1 MDFTDK
7 VVIITG
13 AARGLGQAY
22 AQKFAS
28 LGANVAVNDLRDC
41 SETLALVEKEGAEGL
56 ATKTDVTSAE
66 STAEMAEAVVEM
78 FGRIDVLVNN
88 AALYGSLTF
97 APFDKLDE
105 SEWDATMNVNVKG
118 IWQCCKA
125 VLPTMKNQNSGSII
139 NISSLAATYGMPNG
153 LHYTASKA
161 AVIGATRGLARELG
175 RYEIRVNA
183 VAPNVVNTDATGEV
197 FQDKKDKIIEVT
209 MSQQAI
215 RRPLETDDIVGAVLY
230 LASDHSKLTTG
241 QTIMVD
247 GGTVF
252 L

>member
-1 MDFTDK
+1 MDFADK

-22 AQKFAS
+22 AQQFAS
-28 LGANVAVNDLRDC
+28 FGANVAVNDLKNC
-41 SETLALVEKEGAEGL
+41 SETLALVEKEGPKGL
-56 ATKTDVTSAE
+56 VTK
-66 STAEMAEAVVEM
+66 
-78 FGRIDVLVNN
+78 
-88 AALYGSLTF
+88 
-97 APFDKLDE
+97 
-105 SEWDATMNVNVKG
+105 
-118 IWQCCKA
+118 
-125 VLPTMKNQNSGSII
+125 
-139 NISSLAATYGMPNG
+139 
-153 LHYTASKA
+153 
-161 AVIGATRGLARELG
+161 
-175 RYEIRVNA
+175 
-183 VAPNVVNTDATGEV
+183 TDATGEV